1 MKHTEI
7 CRLGR
12 TAEWYRMD
20 SLHAVRS
27 W

>member
-20 SLHAVRS
+20 SLHAVHS